1 MSILKK
7 NAQSQAATKAATP
20 AFEAGEDRGD
30 VAVEE
35 NPASVSAG
43 AAAANSGVTDV
54 EHTETVRTVT
64 RDDVTETKVSEV
76 AAAGA
81 AAALAK
87 AATPK
92 GEAKAE
98 AKAPAAEAKQDA
110 APKAE
115 DAAPAASQSTAVAVP
130 QRKVLSNFLSGG
142 KDIPNPLADL
152 RDAFFKAG
160 IPIDHSTFQ
169 RLRLDTGVIATS
181 EGVEAGNYIELAV
194 VSFNSTWT
202 VGTGDDSEE
211 SKQHV
216 RFSEDGKTIRGADDE
231 DEHAGKTCVEYR
243 DFLRDQGFE
252 KAAVKEYLMVYGI
265 AMDSEKKDF
274 KFMNEIVALSLSP
287 TSKPKFENYILNR
300 AVKARMGK
308 IKEDSGNPVVRFTSE
323 RVVGKQ
329 RSYFN
334 LVSSDGL
341 TAAPELA

>member
-76 AAAGA
+76 AEAGA

-92 GEAKAE
+92 GEA
-98 AKAPAAEAKQDA
+98 
-110 APKAE
+110 KAE